1 MKQKKTNWT
10 KLDNA
15 SKYFPAVANN
25 KDTKVFRLACELY
38 EDVDPKVLQ
47 ESLDITLDSFPLFKS
62 VLRRGLFWY
71 YFEASDLKAAV
82 ELESTPLCAPL
93 YFKDRRNLLFRLS
106 YYKKRIN
113 LEVFHALTDGAGVIW
128 FMENLIYHY
137 MTIKYKERFE
147 GKIPPLNPRASI
159 SQKMDDSFGK
169 NYSEDVVKETG
180 EKKKRIKAYQIK
192 GSRNEENRTKLIEGS
207 MSVKAVLGLA
217 HEYNTSLTVFLSSLL
232 LYSIYKEMPVNKRKK
247 LVVLSVPINLRQ
259 FYESKTAR
267 NFFSTMNISY
277 DFKNNSSD
285 LNEIIK
291 SVGEEFKRKLT
302 KEHLDKQ
309 LKDFV
314 SLEKNMLARITPLS
328 LKDFVLRIADKLN
341 DRKITSSIS
350 NVGKIVLFEDFRDY
364 IKQFSV
370 CVSARRP
377 LITLC
382 SYEDN
387 LVISFTSPF
396 EETDIQKT
404 FFQFLSER
412 EVDIQITSNL

>member
-412 EVDIQITSNL
+412 GVDMQITSNL

>member
-180 EKKKRIKAYQIK
+180 EKKKRTKAYQIK

-412 EVDIQITSNL
+412 GVDIQITSNL

>member
-1 MKQKKTNWT
+1 MKQRKTNWT

-38 EDVDPKVLQ
+38 EEVDPIVLQ
-47 ESLDITLDSFPLFKS
+47 QALDLTMESFPLFKS
-62 VLRRGLFWY
+62 VLRRGFFWY
-71 YFEASDLKAAV
+71 YFESSNLNPRV

-93 YFKDRRNLLFRLS
+93 YIKHRRNLLIRVS
-106 YYKKRIN
+106 YYNKRIN
-113 LEVFHALTDGAGVIW
+113 LEIFHGLTDGAGVVW

-137 MTIKYKERFE
+137 MTIKYRERFE
-147 GKIPPLNPRASI
+147 GKVPPLNPRASI

-169 NYSEDVVKETG
+169 NYSDDI
-180 EKKKRIKAYQIK
+180 KRQNGGKLKISKVYQIN
-192 GSRNEENRTKLIEGS
+192 GSRNDENRTKLIEGS
-207 MSVKAVLGLA
+207 MSVKSVLALA
-217 HEYNTSLTVFLSSLL
+217 HEYNTTLTIFLTSLL

-259 FYESKTAR
+259 YYDSKTAR
-267 NFFSTMNISY
+267 NFFSTMTISY

-285 LNEIIK
+285 FNEIIRH
-291 SVGEEFKRKLT
+291 VREEFKRKLT
-302 KEHLDKQ
+302 KEQLDKQ
-309 LKDFV
+309 LKYFV
-314 SLEKNMLARITPLS
+314 SLEKNLLARIVPLS
-328 LKDFVLRIADKLN
+328 IKDFVLRIADKLN
-341 DRKITSSIS
+341 DKKITSSIS
-350 NVGKIVLFEDFRDY
+350 NIGRIVFFEDFKDY

-382 SYEDN
+382 SYKDN

-396 EETDIQKT
+396 EDTDIQKT
-404 FFQFLSER
+404 FFQLLSDSGVE
-412 EVDIQITSNL
+412 IQITSNI